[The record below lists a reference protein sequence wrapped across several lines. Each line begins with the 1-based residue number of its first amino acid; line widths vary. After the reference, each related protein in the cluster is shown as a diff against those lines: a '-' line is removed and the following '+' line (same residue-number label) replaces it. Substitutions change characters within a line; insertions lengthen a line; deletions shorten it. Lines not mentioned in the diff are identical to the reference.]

1 MQLKRNPTRHLFPPL
16 LCYIQFARSFSLS
29 LSLFSLFNSRIVR
42 AHYLNIDATALLL
55 LLLLLLLLILL
66 KYEFIY
72 KNVLRWNELEEKRR
86 RSKRRRRQMVPLQ
99 ECVMAAGDDY
109 TPSQL
114 ETLLSFSSLSLSLS
128 LACSLYTHV
137 QLLLIITMAT
147 SSSSSKPL
155 PRTAPRFF

>member
-55 LLLLLLLLILL
+55 LLLLILR